1 MMCGYYLQILQIK
14 AKSKI
19 EKWAQAEALRYE
31 KQKLVI
37 QKIKKYIQFMQQ
49 YGTCIKALLKMQI
62 YTFGIDQMHL

>member
-1 MMCGYYLQILQIK
+1 ME

-49 YGTCIKALLKMQI
+49 YGTCIKALLKSVDI
-62 YTFGIDQMHL
+62 CIWN